1 MPADVKIAFPSFV
14 DEIVKISRERA
25 KKVPLSKADEHLFHA
40 IKNGSPVKV
49 RITAEAVEYGGGFF
63 DQEKKE
69 IGLSEKKFETLAHE
83 VGHAH
88 LDEHLLGRLIQ
99 HQTMRGASSL
109 IAGAL
114 AGIGAG
120 ILMAKGKAWGLLLP
134 AALSA
139 PTILSEILATR
150 EGGKRLDQAG
160 ATEEQK
166 GRYHSQMRQGL
177 STYFAV
183 PAIGGL
189 IAAGMQIR

>member
-1 MPADVKIAFPSFV
+1 MNFVSFTDEVVKMAQ
-14 DEIVKISRERA
+14 ERS
-25 KKVPLSKADEHLFHA
+25 KKVPLSDADHHLYQA
-40 IKNGSPVKV
+40 IEKGSPVKV
-49 RITAEAVEYGGGFF
+49 LVTHEADHYGGGFF

-99 HQTMRGASSL
+99 HQTVRGAASL

-120 ILMAKGKAWGLLLP
+120 VLMAKGKRWGLLLP

-139 PTILSEILATR
+139 PTILSEVLATR
-150 EGGKRLDQAG
+150 HGGQRLDEAG

-166 GRYHSQMRQGL
+166 GRYHGQMREGL
-177 STYFAV
+177 KTYALA
-183 PAIGGL
+183 PALGTL
-189 IAAGMQIR
+189 IAAGMQLR